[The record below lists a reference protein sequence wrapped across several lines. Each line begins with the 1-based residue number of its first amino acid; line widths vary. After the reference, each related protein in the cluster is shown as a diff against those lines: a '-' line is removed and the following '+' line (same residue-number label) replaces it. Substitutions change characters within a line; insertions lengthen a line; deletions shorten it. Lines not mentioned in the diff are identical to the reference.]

1 MVVANHT
8 ILLVEDAR
16 VVRRVTNRIL
26 TEEGYR
32 VLEAADAKEALE
44 ILRMPMA
51 SIDLRLGT
59 GVP

>member
-1 MVVANHT
+1 VVVANHT

-51 SIDLRLGT
+51 SIDLRLST

>member
-1 MVVANHT
+1 VVVANHT

>member
-51 SIDLRLGT
+51 SIDLRLST